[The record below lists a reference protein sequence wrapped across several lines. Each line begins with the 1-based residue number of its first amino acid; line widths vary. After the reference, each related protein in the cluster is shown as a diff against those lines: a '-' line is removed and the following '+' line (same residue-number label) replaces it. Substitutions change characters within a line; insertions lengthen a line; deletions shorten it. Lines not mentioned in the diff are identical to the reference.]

1 MEGGGASI
9 GGSSIMVEPYTSPDD
24 DLSEYVDPM
33 LARLA
38 ARERPT
44 VRIRHQ
50 VIASN
55 IKGAK
60 KDFLSCPART
70 SFVSA
75 IPRWDRRL

>member
-1 MEGGGASI
+1 MCSVQLGLLKRRAGYA
-9 GGSSIMVEPYTSPDD
+9 
-24 DLSEYVDPM
+24 
-33 LARLA
+33 
-38 ARERPT
+38 RPT